1 VNIGNMLKPALS
13 RLHAALSSDLEVNY
27 VPPAVTSRSRGGAVL
42 SSKTVTKK
50 CVDVTINWSP
60 TPEQIT
66 PFGDVPENRTK
77 ALVNIWQCPVEI
89 LRQGSLEI
97 EGKRFNILAVTRSP
111 LDFRYH
117 VLIGVE

>member
-1 VNIGNMLKPALS
+1 M
-13 RLHAALSSDLEVNY
+13 LSSELEVHY
-27 VPPAVTSRSRGGAVL
+27 VPPSVVLRSRGGAVV
-42 SSKTVTKK
+42 STVPVIKK
-50 CVDVTINWSP
+50 CVDVTVNWSP

-66 PFGDVPENRTK
+66 PFGDVAENRAK

-89 LRQGSLEI
+89 TRQGSLEI
-97 EGKRFNILAVTRSP
+97 AGKRFDILAVTRSP